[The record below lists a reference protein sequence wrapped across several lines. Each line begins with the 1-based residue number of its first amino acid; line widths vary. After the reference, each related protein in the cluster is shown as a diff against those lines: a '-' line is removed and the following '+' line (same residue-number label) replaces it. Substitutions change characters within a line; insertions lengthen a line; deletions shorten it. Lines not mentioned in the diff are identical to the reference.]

1 MVEFV
6 KTSYTAREG
15 EGELDMYIE
24 LVEGAIERAF
34 PSVVEV
40 EFTTFDISTE
50 GETRWLWLQL
60 KSIE

>member
-1 MVEFV
+1 M
-6 KTSYTAREG
+6 KTSYTARES

-40 EFTTFDISTE
+40 EFTTLDLSTE
-50 GETRWLWLQL
+50 GETMWSLL
-60 KSIE
+60 KLETIE